1 MSTASDP
8 RIIALMEQAEGLPD
22 SPTKVALI
30 EEAIRIADSHSD
42 AVEGFSVR
50 KDLMKAATFGG
61 SPEKALVAFTW
72 CIGQCDR
79 DPETFE
85 AEDILWEYK
94 WVVSSLRHFPQITL
108 QQIDDALD
116 DMARRYEK
124 AGLGVRPIH
133 KLRVRLAMH
142 RGDRELAQKL
152 QRRWRSA
159 PIRWGND
166 CPACEQDDQVDFLI
180 FMGKDDRAVEQAKP
194 IIEGG
199 MSCAEVPHVT
209 YASLLLPLL
218 RLGRVKEAAEHHHRG
233 YPMIAS
239 GGDFLSEVA
248 EHLTFL
254 ALTGN
259 LDRGVT
265 LLEKH
270 LTWALETM
278 ALSRRFDFA
287 LAARLLTMRLE
298 EAGRSSLKLRLPKEF
313 PLHREDGAYP
323 VADLGGWF
331 EQDAR
336 GLAEQF
342 DKRNETDAF
351 ARELAELPGLRQWAV
366 DYPVPKRG
374 KKDE

>member
-1 MSTASDP
+1 MSKSSDA
-8 RIIALMEQAEGLPD
+8 RIAALMQQAEGLPD

-42 AVEGFSVR
+42 LVEGFSLR

-61 SPEKALVAFTW
+61 APEKALVAFTW

-85 AEDILWEYK
+85 AEEILWEYK
-94 WVVSSLRHFPQITL
+94 WVVSSLRHFPQIGL
-108 QQIDDALD
+108 QQIEDAMD
-116 DMARRYEK
+116 DMTRRYEK

-142 RGDRELAQKL
+142 RGDHELAQKL
-152 QRRWRSA
+152 QRHWRSA

-180 FMGKDDRAVEQAKP
+180 FMGKDDRAVDLAKP
-194 IIEGG
+194 IIQGG

-209 YASLLLPLL
+209 YASLLWPLL
-218 RLGRVKEAAEHHHRG
+218 RLGRVKEAAEHHRRG

-239 GGDFLSEVA
+239 GGDFLAEVA

-270 LTWALETM
+270 LSWALETM

-287 LAARLLTMRLE
+287 LAARLLTLRLE
-298 EAGRSSLKLRLPKEF
+298 EAGRESLKLRLPKEF
-313 PLHREDGAYP
+313 PLHREDGVYA
-323 VADLGGWF
+323 VADLSAWF

-342 DKRNETDAF
+342 DKRNGTDAF

-366 DYPVPKRG
+366 DYPLSKRAKG
-374 KKDE
+374 DD

>member
-1 MSTASDP
+1 
-8 RIIALMEQAEGLPD
+8 
-22 SPTKVALI
+22 
-30 EEAIRIADSHSD
+30 
-42 AVEGFSVR
+42 
-50 KDLMKAATFGG
+50 MKAATFGG

-94 WVVSSLRHFPQITL
+94 WVVSSLRHFPQISL

-116 DMARRYEK
+116 DMARRYKK
-124 AGLGVRPIH
+124 AGLGLRPIH
-133 KLRVRLAMH
+133 KLRVRVAMH

-159 PIRWGND
+159 PVRWGND

-194 IIEGG
+194 IIQGG

-218 RLGRVKEAAEHHHRG
+218 RLGRVKEAAEHHRRG

-254 ALTGN
+254 ALTAN
-259 LDRGVT
+259 LDRGVM

-270 LTWALETM
+270 LSWALETM

-298 EAGRSSLKLRLPKEF
+298 EAGRASVKLRLPKEF
-313 PLHREDGAYP
+313 PLHREDGTYA
-323 VADLGGWF
+323 VADLGVWF

-336 GLAEQF
+336 SLAEQF
-342 DKRNETDAF
+342 DKRNGTNAF
-351 ARELAELPGLRQWAV
+351 ARELAELPGSRQWAV
-366 DYPVPKRG
+366 EYPLPKRG
-374 KKDE
+374 KNED